1 MLTDMEDAATL
12 VRRAREEA
20 GLSLR
25 VFAGRADVSYTTIS
39 RIEHGHIDPTWGT
52 LRKLFGALGEDIGL
66 QRRQA
71 EVGPQLADLIDAW
84 STDRAGQDQPDWTRL
99 RALLDF
105 LSRHPEHAG
114 RAVRATP
121 PASGSPL
128 FDNLLAGIAEKVADD
143 ASIPRPA
150 WTKRVGPL
158 TETWE
163 SPGTPRMH
171 ARAAAQ
177 TPPQLAARRI
187 LIPAASLWRD
197 AP

>member
-1 MLTDMEDAATL
+1 ML
-12 VRRAREEA
+12 VRQARKEA

-25 VFAGRADVSYTTIS
+25 VLAGRADVSYTTIC

-66 QRRQA
+66 QRRRA
-71 EVGPQLADLIDAW
+71 EIGPQVADLTDAW
-84 STDRAGQDQPDWTRL
+84 STDRAGQDQPDWTEL
-99 RALLDF
+99 RAFLDF
-105 LSRHPEHAG
+105 LSRHPDSAG
-114 RAVRATP
+114 HAVRATP
-121 PASGSPL
+121 PTSGSAF

-150 WTKRVGPL
+150 WTKRVRPL
-158 TETWE
+158 TERWE
-163 SPGTPRMH
+163 SPGTPRLR
-171 ARAAAQ
+171 ARAAAR